1 MGYRII
7 CPYFLQLSRESWW
20 HNSQGRRE
28 FQIFSLML
36 AARFG
41 YKHDQW
47 QNTNPLFWRAFLI
60 RINKH
65 QRTQTTKPQALT
77 THNITLKL
85 PYFKLPDITVPKKQ
99 IAKIVESHLRV
110 CDPLW
115 SFIIEFKS
123 LLIRS
128 YWCPILVFLSFDRK
142 ESLFHFTCHT
152 WGVASSNK
160 AYGETLCS
168 KPCPILWRKASLF
181 LRTGVKITYLHF
193 KGQVV

>member
-1 MGYRII
+1 MHIIRVGYKEWVNAVERLCDSCQWGPLTVLRVVLIGNNHTTPPQRQLTPYNPFFTDLHQLGKRII

-85 PYFKLPDITVPKKQ
+85 PYFRLPNITVPKKQ
-99 IAKIVESHLRV
+99 IAKIVESH
-110 CDPLW
+110 
-115 SFIIEFKS
+115 
-123 LLIRS
+123 
-128 YWCPILVFLSFDRK
+128 
-142 ESLFHFTCHT
+142 
-152 WGVASSNK
+152 
-160 AYGETLCS
+160 
-168 KPCPILWRKASLF
+168 
-181 LRTGVKITYLHF
+181 
-193 KGQVV
+193 